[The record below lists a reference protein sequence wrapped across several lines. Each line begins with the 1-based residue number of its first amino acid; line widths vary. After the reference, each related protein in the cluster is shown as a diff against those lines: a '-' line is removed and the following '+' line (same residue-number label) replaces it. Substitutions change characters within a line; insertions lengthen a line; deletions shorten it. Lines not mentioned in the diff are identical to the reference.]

1 MHQLFLF
8 SAADREN
15 RAVRHDEV
23 VSPDFPD
30 MLYVQ
35 KDAAVAEKKPVLWE
49 KTGGILKPEANAV
62 AAACAGEDD
71 IVTVGG
77 KRKKIIERDSDR
89 NGIRRS
95 RGGRQKKGAFRVIRK
110 LKAYVAVHLPP
121 EQQKVIGK
129 TVNVVRGEF

>member
-35 KDAAVAEKKPVLWE
+35 KDAAVAEKKPVLWK

-77 KRKKIIERDSDR
+77 KRKKITP
-89 NGIRRS
+89 
-95 RGGRQKKGAFRVIRK
+95 
-110 LKAYVAVHLPP
+110 LMYVLAVLFVC
-121 EQQKVIGK
+121 KYI
-129 TVNVVRGEF
+129 FL

>member
-35 KDAAVAEKKPVLWE
+35 KDAAVAEKKPVLWK
-49 KTGGILKPEANAV
+49 KTGGILKSEANAV

-71 IVTVGG
+71 IVTVGEKG
-77 KRKKIIERDSDR
+77 EKLAERDLNR
-89 NGIRRS
+89 KGIRGS
-95 RGGRQKKGAFRVIRK
+95 RGGRRW
-110 LKAYVAVHLPP
+110 
-121 EQQKVIGK
+121 
-129 TVNVVRGEF
+129 